1 MDPVGCHA
9 KTVAVVCRTVSML
22 QPAAREMYCDALASC
37 GATATLVNNQTT
49 TTAESN
55 CAVSCAAMLAYGF
68 KPDSA

>member
-1 MDPVGCHA
+1 VPRQDCGRRLPHCQHA
-9 KTVAVVCRTVSML
+9 
-22 QPAAREMYCDALASC
+22 AAREMYCDALASC